1 MGKLSSLK
9 ITPEPLLYTR
19 VYAQK
24 KDFFLNIIQKYIG
37 YEVFSTYIFFFKVD
51 SFLQWAATSFQSS
64 IAIIN
69 HEQLNI
75 FDKFGQVMLE
85 NLSQRGCSL
94 PGIEACRNKTSH
106 IDRLLTNGWNN
117 GYCWTM
123 NEIYNMKLP
132 KEEIERVEKIEF
144 LDEKELV
151 SQLFEHYCV
160 SYGWKSM
167 SMISLDDMEFW

>member
-1 MGKLSSLK
+1 M
-9 ITPEPLLYTR
+9 
-19 VYAQK
+19 
-24 KDFFLNIIQKYIG
+24 
-37 YEVFSTYIFFFKVD
+37 D

-160 SYGWKSM
+160 SYGWKNKSN
-167 SMISLDDMEFW
+167 INFFDDIEFWSD

>member
-1 MGKLSSLK
+1 ML
-9 ITPEPLLYTR
+9 
-19 VYAQK
+19 
-24 KDFFLNIIQKYIG
+24 FL
-37 YEVFSTYIFFFKVD
+37 TKVD
-51 SFLQWAATSFQSS
+51 SFLQWAASSFQSS

-85 NLSQRGCSL
+85 NLNQRACSL

-106 IDRLLTNGWNN
+106 INRLLSAGWNN
-117 GYCWTM
+117 GHCWTM
-123 NEIYNMKLP
+123 NEIYNMLP
-132 KEEIERVEKIEF
+132 REDIERVEKIEF

-160 SYGWKSM
+160 SYGWKNKSN
-167 SMISLDDMEFW
+167 INFFDDIEFWSD